1 MLDNVGAAS
10 PAAELSSK
18 LVSAVG
24 AVTNA
29 PRLTQRHE
37 YRKQLN
43 FTRVYSPS
51 CEITGVEWT
60 EQKTVAAVTNHTT
73 PRAILPHELLRESH
87 MTRLVFILNS
97 LPLTPSS
104 LTPLI
109 PP

>member
-1 MLDNVGAAS
+1 MELSKTGCNLIEQLTASQPRISLGQRNIKADNESMLDNVGAAS

-18 LVSAVG
+18 LVSAVD

-51 CEITGVEWT
+51 CEITGVE
-60 EQKTVAAVTNHTT
+60 
-73 PRAILPHELLRESH
+73 
-87 MTRLVFILNS
+87 
-97 LPLTPSS
+97 
-104 LTPLI
+104 
-109 PP
+109 